1 MTDINPLD
9 RRNSANEHLI
19 GEYRERFGDEPPYLL
34 LQGPALIEAVKEAL
48 KNNRPIPF
56 DVPDDGFA

>member
-9 RRNSANEHLI
+9 RCNTIDEQLI
-19 GEYRERFGDEPPYLL
+19 GEYRKRFGDEPPYMLL
-34 LQGPALIEAVKEAL
+34 RGPALIEAVKEAL

>member
-9 RRNSANEHLI
+9 RCNSTDEHLI
-19 GEYRERFGDEPPYLL
+19 GEYRKRFGDEPPSML

-48 KNNRPIPF
+48 KTNRPILF